1 MILAWAFSLVTL
13 RLFYPQ
19 PSISIPWRCRGCTK
33 NFLVDTSLYFIVLNS
48 QWFLN
53 FQHLA
58 KAAYYVAVWNPWITN
73 SKYIP
78 TSLQASFFQ
87 CCVCCLSDWL
97 ILLPRKKE
105 QDMIL
110 AWAFSLVTLRP
121 FYPQPSI
128 SIPRRCLEPCCCCR
142 TDQQWFFSHGQLF
155 FLFGLFKRQLLEP
168 FNV

>member
-1 MILAWAFSLVTL
+1 MITKFLTSGESSMLCCCLKSLNHQFKIHSDVPAGYFFFNVVCAVSRTDWYY
-13 RLFYPQ
+13 YPGRR
-19 PSISIPWRCRGCTK
+19 SKT
-33 NFLVDTSLYFIVLNS
+33 
-48 QWFLN
+48 WFLHEHFMLLFEILESPIQN
-53 FQHLA
+53 TFRRPCRL
-58 KAAYYVAVWNPWITN
+58 
-73 SKYIP
+73 
-78 TSLQASFFQ
+78 LFFQ

-142 TDQQWFFSHGQLF
+142 TDQQWFFPTANSF
-155 FLFGLFKRQLLEP
+155 SFSAFLSGSF
-168 FNV
+168 